1 MKYVYIIRYW
11 NLGELEEI
19 SDLVDCAVVLDESQI
34 IPAIKNLKEEAF
46 EKEAIRNFDEDEEL
60 HANCCGRD
68 SIEEKKNRLDLKA
81 GFLQKSIFL
90 K

>member
-1 MKYVYIIRYW
+1 MGVGSTSAVAS
-11 NLGELEEI
+11 LVEEI
-19 SDLVDCAVVLDESQI
+19 ASE
-34 IPAIKNLKEEAF
+34 KEEAF